1 MHVYPFCVCWGII
14 QTQIY
19 NIFLGIELH
28 FKCSSGFIKQ
38 SERNAVGCYIYL
50 KIQEQSHLFQ
60 RGSCETE
67 MGEIMFVRRKWWDF
81 CSATSQVA
89 LCKFIQLFQQ
99 QIHFFQ
105 MYPYIYEMVQV
116 WRVLIY
122 CCFGLSF
129 CKNVFACLVVLQLWR
144 ACRIQRAECFRD

>member
-89 LCKFIQLFQQ
+89 LCNFIQLFQQ
-99 QIHFFQ
+99 QIQFFSDVSIHLWDGASLKSFNLLLFWAQ
-105 MYPYIYEMVQV
+105 LLQKCIC
-116 WRVLIY
+116 L
-122 CCFGLSF
+122 LSSSTVM
-129 CKNVFACLVVLQLWR
+129 KSL
-144 ACRIQRAECFRD
+144 